1 MKQGRE
7 IGCAGMAG
15 KYCVKMEL
23 FDNSDMPLQ
32 KFELED
38 ASNPNTQFSFSCHIE
53 SITANSLKSY
63 YHFKI

>member
-1 MKQGRE
+1 
-7 IGCAGMAG
+7 MAG

-23 FDNSDMPLQ
+23 FDKSDMPLQ

-63 YHFKI
+63 YYFKM